1 VTARRRHACVTRRA
15 AAVVVGAGLALAAA
29 PAGAEP
35 VFTDVTLAA
44 GVDYVQYVY
53 PVPLLESEHPY
64 MSGGAAA
71 GDFDGDGWVDL
82 YATRLGQPA
91 LLFRNQGDGTFV
103 DVAAAAGVDLPNA
116 NGAGWADIDNDGD
129 LDLYVTTFFGTRY
142 HLFVND
148 GDGTFTEDGIARGVS
163 LIDAWVHTGYSVAFG
178 DVNRD
183 GWIDLYVGEWEIAS
197 AISHARLLVN
207 RGASEPGFFDDL
219 TLAAGLLFNAQ
230 FSFTPRFSDLDDD
243 GWPDLAIA
251 ADFGTSKLL
260 WNDGDGT
267 FTDGT
272 VAAGVGTDENGMGSA
287 IGDYDGDGDLDW
299 FVTSIFDPAGACG
312 PPGTGCR
319 WGVTGNRLYRNDGG
333 RRFGDATDAA
343 GVRDGYWG
351 WGAAFLDYDHDR
363 DLDLVMANG
372 IDFAFVPP
380 PLDQRFARFDPDPL
394 RFWRNDGPGVP
405 MTERSAAAGLLDFGS
420 GRGLLTFDYDRDGD
434 LDLFVVNG
442 AGHPRLFRNDGG
454 NAAPWLQVRLVGS
467 PSNRQGIGARIRV
480 TATPG
485 GSVQV
490 RELDGG
496 SHFLGQSEPM
506 AHFGLGAAPLAAVH
520 AVEIRWP
527 SGQVTSYANV
537 AASAVLVAHESGPP
551 DADGDGAPDASDNC
565 PTVSN
570 AGQADTGGR
579 GAGSPPDGIG
589 DACQCGDVTGDG
601 RVTLADPVVLGRALL
616 QPPSATMARPELCDV
631 GGGTGPGGTRCTL
644 ADGVILRRA
653 LLSPPSATIAQAC
666 AGPAT

>member
-1 VTARRRHACVTRRA
+1 MSRPHRARAGA
-15 AAVVVGAGLALAAA
+15 AAVLLGASIAGAS
-29 PAGAEP
+29 GAEP
-35 VFTDVTLAA
+35 VFTDVTVAA

-53 PVPLLESEHPY
+53 PVPLLESEPPY

-129 LDLYVTTFFGTRY
+129 LDLYVTTFFGVRH
-142 HLFVND
+142 HLFVNR
-148 GDGTFTEDGIARGVS
+148 GDGTFSEDAIARGAS
-163 LIDAWVHTGYSVAFG
+163 IIDAEVHTGYSVAFG

-183 GWIDLYVGEWEIAS
+183 GYLDLYVGEWEIAS

-207 RGASEPGFFDDL
+207 RGASEPGHFDDL
-219 TLAAGLLFNAQ
+219 TLASGLLFNAQ
-230 FSFTPRFSDLDDD
+230 FAFTPRFSDLDDD

-267 FTDGT
+267 FTNDT

-312 PPGTGCR
+312 PPGAGCR
-319 WGVTGNRLYRNDGG
+319 WGVTGNRLYRNEGG
-333 RRFGDATDAA
+333 RVFSDATDAA

-351 WGAAFLDYDHDR
+351 WGASFFDYDHDG
-363 DLDLVMANG
+363 DLDLAMTNG
-372 IDFAFVPP
+372 IDFAFVAP
-380 PLDQRFARFDPDPL
+380 PLDQRFARFDPDPM
-394 RFWRNDGPGVP
+394 RFWRNDGPAAP
-405 MTERSAAAGLLDFGS
+405 MTERSAAAGLTDLGA
-420 GRGLLTFDYDRDGD
+420 GKGLLNFDYDRDGD
-434 LDLFVVNG
+434 LDLFVVNT
-442 AGHPRLFRNDGG
+442 AGHPVLYRNDGG

-467 PSNRQGIGARIRV
+467 PSNRQGIGARITV
-480 TATPG
+480 TPAAG
-485 GSVQV
+485 GASQV

-496 SHFLGQSEPM
+496 SHFLGQSEPI
-506 AHFGLGAAPLAAVH
+506 AHFGLGPAPVDSVH
-520 AVEIRWP
+520 EVRVRWP
-527 SGQVTSYANV
+527 SGAITTYAGVPAN
-537 AASAVLVAHESGPP
+537 AVLVANEAAPP
-551 DADGDGAPDASDNC
+551 DADGDGVADAADNC
-565 PTVSN
+565 PGTAN
-570 AGQADTGGR
+570 PQQTDTGGV
-579 GAGSPPDGIG
+579 GAGSLPDGIG

-601 RVTLADPVVLGRALL
+601 RVTIADPVTLARALL
-616 QPPSATMARPELCDV
+616 QPPTAALARPELCDV
-631 GGGTGPGGTRCTL
+631 GGGLGPGGARCTL

-653 LLSPPSATIAQAC
+653 LLNPASATIAPVC
-666 AGPAT
+666 ATPTT